1 MRCPIESENP
11 ELLLDYCSRTLSSAQ
26 SMLLEAHL
34 EHCPACREFRD
45 AQTAVWNA
53 LDSWQ
58 DVSVSDDFDERLYA
72 RIEAVE
78 RLPWWRRWAF
88 AARPYFVRPAIPMAA
103 AAGLLVAGGLLLN
116 GPGNPPIK
124 VPVAGNGQVQV
135 EQVERALEDI
145 EMLKDLDL
153 LDEDNGG
160 SQTL

>member
-11 ELLLDYCSRTLSSAQ
+11 ELLLDYCSRTLSSEQ
-26 SMLLEAHL
+26 SMLLEAHI
-34 EHCPACREFRD
+34 EYCPACREFRD

-58 DVSVSDDFDERLYA
+58 GVSVSDDFDERLYA
-72 RIEAVE
+72 RIEAAGQ
-78 RLPWWRRWAF
+78 LPWWRRWASS
-88 AARPYFVRPAIPMAA
+88 ARPYFARPAIPMTAA
-103 AAGLLVAGGLLLN
+103 ACLLVAGGYLLN
-116 GPGNPPIK
+116 GPGSPPVK

-135 EQVERALEDI
+135 EQVERALDDI